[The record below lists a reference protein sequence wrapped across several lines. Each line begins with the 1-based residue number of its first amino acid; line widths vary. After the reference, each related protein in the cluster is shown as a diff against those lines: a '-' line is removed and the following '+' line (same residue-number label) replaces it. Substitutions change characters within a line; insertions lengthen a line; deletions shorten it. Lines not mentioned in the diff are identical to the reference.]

1 MGQWE
6 QSSRIGEIKAVIK
19 LELETGV
26 EKMRMEVEKMM
37 MEVDGDGE

>member
-1 MGQWE
+1 M
-6 QSSRIGEIKAVIK
+6 IK